1 MKVEKGKVLKLLL
14 VACLVPFVCGI
25 NELRADNARILVG
38 QSSAFSG
45 SAGDIGN
52 EMRAGL
58 QVAFAEINDS
68 GGVRGRNIQLISK
81 DDGYEPDRA
90 VQNSNMLVDDNQV
103 FALIGQVGTPTAK
116 AVLPLVEKR
125 NIPFFAPLSGA
136 EFLRTPFNKN
146 VINVRA
152 SYSQEMEKIVA
163 YLVDY
168 KKFSKISCF
177 YQNDSYGYD
186 GLTGLEDVLQKRGM
200 TLVSSASY
208 ERNTVAV
215 MGAVRT
221 IHKDSPQ
228 AVVMVGAYAACAE
241 FIKLSKAKYKSDAV
255 FASIS
260 FVGTESLRESLG
272 KYGENVIVSQVVPN
286 PHDETLP
293 VVRKYRE
300 SMARY
305 QHDVAISFNSFE
317 GYIAGRLFAKIAAS
331 VPTALTRQSF
341 ITAMEKVGKFDL
353 GGIVLSFGEKDHQ
366 GLDDVFLSEIYPEI
380 QEISIPEH

>member
-1 MKVEKGKVLKLLL
+1 MFRIILAVCLL
-14 VACLVPFVCGI
+14 PFFCAIGMLHA
-25 NELRADNARILVG
+25 EDGRILVG

-45 SAGDIGN
+45 GAGDIGN

-58 QVAFAEINDS
+58 QAAFAEINDS
-68 GGVRGRNIQLISK
+68 GGVRGRSIQLISR

-90 VQNSNMLVDDNQV
+90 VQNSNALVEDNQV

-116 AVLPLVEKR
+116 AVLPLVDKR
-125 NIPFFAPLSGA
+125 EVPFFAPLTGA

-152 SYSQEMEKIVA
+152 SYSQEMEKLVA

-168 KKFSKISCF
+168 KKLSQISCF

-186 GLTGLEDVLQKRGM
+186 GLRGLEDVLAKRGM
-200 TLVSSASY
+200 VLVSSASY

-241 FIKLSKAKYKSDAV
+241 FIKLSKTKKSSDVV
-255 FASIS
+255 FGSIS
-260 FVGTESLRESLG
+260 FVGTESLKESLG

-286 PHDETLP
+286 PHVEKLP
-293 VVRKYRE
+293 IVRKYRE

-317 GYIAGRLFAKIAAS
+317 GYIAGRLFGKIAGS
-331 VPTALTRQSF
+331 VPSALTRQSF
-341 ITAMEKVGKFDL
+341 IAAMEKVGRFDL
-353 GGIVLSFGEKDHQ
+353 GGVVLTFGAEDHQ

-380 QEISIPEH
+380 QEVSIPVH